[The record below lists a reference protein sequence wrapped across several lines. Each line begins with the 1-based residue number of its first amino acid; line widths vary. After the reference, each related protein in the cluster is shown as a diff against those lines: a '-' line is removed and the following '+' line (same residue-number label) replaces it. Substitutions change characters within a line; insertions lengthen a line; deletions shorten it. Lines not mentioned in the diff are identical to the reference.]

1 MKTEEMQV
9 GELIPYERN
18 AKKHDDRQIKNVMES
33 IRRFGFAQPLVVDKN
48 KVVIIGHCRLIA
60 AKRLGLRTVPVL
72 KMEELTEEQAQQLRL
87 LDNKLNESEWDAEL
101 LAEDIP
107 ELDWSG
113 FDIDWEIEEMGDDA
127 VDIVEVETPEPPKE
141 PTAQVGDIYQLGVHR
156 LICGDSTDPEVIKK
170 LMDGAQA
177 DLLVTDPPYNVDYE
191 AKEKALL
198 KARPNK
204 RVEQGQKT
212 EIKNDSMD
220 GATFRAFLIAAF
232 TAAIQNMK
240 PGAAFY
246 IWHADSEGLNFRT
259 AATEAGLQIRQCLV
273 WVKQHFVLGRQDY
286 QWIHEPC
293 LYGWTEGGA
302 HYFIN
307 DRTKST
313 VIEEAPEDLKK
324 KKKEE
329 LLEYIEQLRPQQTTI
344 IHMDKPVRSELHP
357 TMKPVELM
365 AELIKNSS
373 RKGEAVLDSF
383 GGSGSTLMACEQ
395 LERRCYTCELN
406 PLYIDVIIERWE
418 KFTGKK
424 AVKLNE

>member
-107 ELDWSG
+107 EIDWSG

-156 LICGDSTDPEVIKK
+156 LICGDSTDPEVLKK

-246 IWHADSEGLNFRT
+246 IWHADTEGLNFRT
-259 AATEAGLQIRQCLV
+259 AATEAGLKIRQCLV

-286 QWIHEPC
+286 QWIHESC
-293 LYGWTEGGA
+293 LYGWTEGGGA
-302 HYFIN
+302 LLYQRPNKI
-307 DRTKST
+307 DRDRRS
-313 VIEEAPEDLKK
+313 PGRS
-324 KKKEE
+324 KEE
-329 LLEYIEQLRPQQTTI
+329 KEGRAAGVYRAIKITANNDHPYGQTSAIGAAPNNETGRAYGGAHKEQQQKRRSSTGQLRWERFNTYGLRAVGAPLLHLRAQPA
-344 IHMDKPVRSELHP
+344 IH
-357 TMKPVELM
+357 
-365 AELIKNSS
+365 
-373 RKGEAVLDSF
+373 
-383 GGSGSTLMACEQ
+383 
-395 LERRCYTCELN
+395 
-406 PLYIDVIIERWE
+406 
-418 KFTGKK
+418 
-424 AVKLNE
+424 